1 MNGVDIERVLR
12 RYCSSEFLGIFASDQ
27 LPVIRRLPALL
38 VVNTDDSTKNGAHW
52 VAMFI
57 DSKKYGEYFDSLAQQ
72 PLVEFASF
80 MDKYC
85 SRWTYSERQIQSIS
99 SYFCG
104 HFVIFFCIQR
114 KRGLD
119 MQKILRIF
127 TNDTGF
133 NDMIIHRIVCRTLLN
148 A

>member
-1 MNGVDIERVLR
+1 MNGLDIERVLR
-12 RYCSSEFLGIFASDQ
+12 RHCHPEFLGIFARDN
-27 LPVIRRLPALL
+27 LPVIRRRPVLL
-38 VVNTDDSTKNGAHW
+38 VVNTDNSKKSGSHW

-57 DSKKYGEYFDSLAQQ
+57 DSNNGEFFDSLGQQ
-72 PLVEFASF
+72 PLVDFASF
-80 MDKYC
+80 MNRYC
-85 SRWTYSERQIQSIS
+85 SHWTYSDMQIQSIS

-104 HFVIFFCIQR
+104 HYVIYFCIQR
-114 KRGLD
+114 KRGID

-133 NDMIIHRIVCRTLLN
+133 NDMVIHRIVCRTLLN